1 MLLLCIKETDSPREN
16 NALRCTG
23 TVGYAVISGF
33 MWSFVY
39 IFIHVY
45 IQYDKDYSDWVLDPI
60 NRSDLTLLFGLNV
73 VVVTD

>member
-1 MLLLCIKETDSPREN
+1 MHYGVLELSGMPL
-16 NALRCTG
+16 
-23 TVGYAVISGF
+23 SGF

-45 IQYDKDYSDWVLDPI
+45 IQYNKDYSDWVLDPI